1 MNFNRIAAIVLILA
15 GLLGLAY
22 GEFSYTKDTPEVKLG
37 TFELSVKETHTVN
50 VPVWLGVGAVLLGG
64 LLLALGRKMD

>member
-22 GEFSYTKDTPEVKLG
+22 GEFSYTRDTPEVKLG
-37 TFELSVKETHTVN
+37 SLELSVKETHTVN
-50 VPVWLGVGAVLLGG
+50 VPVCLGVGAVLLGG
-64 LLLALGRKMD
+64 LMLALGRKMD

>member
-22 GEFSYTKDTPEVKLG
+22 GEFSYTRDTPEVKLG
-37 TFELSVKETHTVN
+37 SLELSVKETHTVN

-64 LLLALGRKMD
+64 LMLALGRKMD